1 MAKSIN
7 NQTGFASVA
16 LIIFTVM
23 ATTMITAATY
33 ALINSTF
40 ANTQAEQSAIALDI
54 AESGAENGLERFSR
68 DIGYSGEN
76 LSFNGGIAYITLP
89 DTTTIQSRGVYGN
102 FSRTIQVKISDYI
115 NTNNL
120 TINSWQ
126 EIF

>member
-1 MAKSIN
+1 MVKPIP
-7 NQTGFASVA
+7 NQTGFASIA

-23 ATTMITAATY
+23 ATTMITAATF

-40 ANTQAEQSAIALDI
+40 ANTQSEQSAIALDI
-54 AESGAENGLERFSR
+54 AESGAENGLARFSR
-68 DIGYSGEN
+68 DIGYSGEE
-76 LSFNGGIAYITLP
+76 LSFDGGIAYITLP
-89 DTTTIQSRGVYGN
+89 NSTTIQSRGVYGN
-102 FSRTIQVKISDYI
+102 LSRTVQVNITDYI